1 MGNPRNNRIHRN
13 TFPRPRSLDSMSCLS
28 RTQMVGRPRVEKN
41 SSPDRSTHH
50 IVESLMM
57 PDVILR
63 WKIRGGLSGL
73 MAKMDKEEKNYE
85 ERVKFENDF
94 VKEIKESPI
103 AIHQDDANDQHYEV
117 PADFFRIVLGPH
129 LEYSSCVF
137 KDESTTLTE
146 AEIDM
151 LELYVERSQMK
162 DGLSLLDLGCGWG
175 SVALFMAARFP
186 KSKVTALSN
195 SSTQKDYIDGEA
207 KKKGLTNLTVYT
219 GDVAVFDDENF
230 QENFDRI
237 ISIEMFE
244 HMKNYEKLLKRIS
257 TWLNTGGKLFV
268 HIFTHRW
275 KPYHFTDDWMAK
287 TFFTGGTMPSHTLLL
302 NFQTDLAV
310 AEQWGM
316 SGSHY
321 ARTLDTWLKRM
332 DANKDLVKPIL
343 VKTYGDK
350 WQRWWLNWGL
360 FFLVCSET
368 FGIRDGSEWGVSHY
382 LFTKK

>member
-1 MGNPRNNRIHRN
+1 MFLKMIMKVFWWLLVKGW
-13 TFPRPRSLDSMSCLS
+13 
-28 RTQMVGRPRVEKN
+28 
-41 SSPDRSTHH
+41 
-50 IVESLMM
+50 M

-129 LEYSSCVF
+129 LKYSSCVF
-137 KDESTTLTE
+137 KDDSTALTE

-244 HMKNYEKLLKRIS
+244 HMKNYEKLLKKIS
-257 TWLNTGGKLFV
+257 TWLNTRGKLFV

-287 TFFTGGTMPSHTLLL
+287 TYFTGGTMPSHTLLL

-321 ARTLDTWLKRM
+321 ARTLDTWLERM

-350 WQRWWLNWGL
+350 WQRWWLNWRL

-368 FGIRDGSEWGVSHY
+368 FGIRCGSEWGVSHY